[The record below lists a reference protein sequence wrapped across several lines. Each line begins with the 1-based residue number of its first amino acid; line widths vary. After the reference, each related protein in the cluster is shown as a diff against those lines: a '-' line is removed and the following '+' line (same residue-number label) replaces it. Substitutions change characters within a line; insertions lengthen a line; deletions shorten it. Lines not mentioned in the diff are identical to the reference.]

1 MQPILKYPGAK
12 WRLAKWIIEQMPE
25 HKVYLEPFFGSGAV
39 LFNKEPVG
47 IETIN
52 DIDGRVV
59 NLFRVIRNR
68 PDELGWL
75 IEYTPWA
82 RDEYLASYAET
93 GDELE
98 DARRFLVRCWQAFAT
113 RTGYKTGWRHSAQ
126 GHCSNMPEQWSRVP
140 DRIDAVARRLKHVQI
155 ENMDATKLIKKHSHP
170 NVLIYADPPYILDTR
185 GKGIYKCEMSDDDHM
200 RLLNALLEHQ
210 GPVLLSGYDNPLYRE
225 MLKDWRTKSKNT
237 QVERGQVGKEILW
250 LNF

>member
-1 MQPILKYPGAK
+1 MRPILKYPGAK
-12 WRLAKWIIEQMPE
+12 WRLARWIIEQMPE

-39 LFNKEPVG
+39 LFNKEPTG

-59 NLFRVIRNR
+59 NLFKVIRDR
-68 PDELGWL
+68 PDELSWL

-82 RDEYLASYAET
+82 RDEYLESYTET

-113 RTGYKTGWRHSAQ
+113 RTGYKTGWRHSVQ
-126 GHCSNMPEQWSRVP
+126 GQCPNMPEQWSKVP
-140 DRIDAVARRLKHVQI
+140 NRIEMVAKRLKHVQI
-155 ENMDATKLIKKHSHP
+155 ENMDAIKLIKKHNHA
-170 NVLIYADPPYILDTR
+170 NVLIYADPPYTLDTR
-185 GKGIYKCEMSDDDHM
+185 GRGIYKHDMSQDDHVH
-200 RLLNALLEHQ
+200 LLNVLLEHQ

-225 MLKDWRTKSKNT
+225 TLKDWRVKSKNV
-237 QVERGQVGKEILW
+237 QVEKGQVGKEILW